1 MGRAFLSLDEVVTRI
16 LKNSYMK
23 DNKTTNLLEGRTKEW
38 DYYNRSSIHSS
49 YQIIIVMVIAFIIV
63 LIGWGVL
70 ESIKKVSNNRND
82 FDNTYNTVS
91 YTHLTL
97 PTNREV

>member
-1 MGRAFLSLDEVVTRI
+1 
-16 LKNSYMK
+16 MK

-82 FDNTYNTVS
+82 FDNTSNKINKDISIETLYDREEWYDGTYNE
-91 YTHLTL
+91 LTSIF
-97 PTNREV
+97 TSRRV